1 MRLSYSIYLSILST
15 LTVGQVSA
23 LVLPQMKDI
32 PAVVASSDDVAITS
46 EEVSHKASDI
56 APSAFDFSSI
66 QLVDEVDALDI
77 TFNQHAIPNSFIVIL
92 KDDISNEAFDFHKL
106 WVSDIQV
113 QSFTKLDAAQV
124 ESLEETVNAMKMQ
137 NKMGGINHVF
147 DAPGLRGYSG
157 IFTSDVIDLLRRSK
171 DVAHIELDSTVKAI
185 DAQTQAGAPWGLSR
199 ISHKETLGLGNY
211 NKYLYDDNAGE
222 GVTAY
227 IIDTGVNINH
237 EQFGGR
243 AIWGA
248 TIPSGDTDVDGN
260 GHGTHCAGT
269 IGSEDYGVSK
279 KAKLV
284 AVKVL
289 RTNGSGTMSD
299 VVKGVEFAAN
309 AHVKEAKAGDSKF
322 KGSTAN
328 MSLGGGKSPALDL
341 AVNAA
346 VKAGLHFA
354 VAAGNDDA
362 DACNYSPAAA
372 ESAVT
377 VGAST
382 LSDTRAYFSN
392 YGKCVDI
399 FAPGLNIL
407 STYIGSET
415 ATAILSG
422 TSMASPHVC
431 GLLTYFLSLAPTS
444 DSKFATASITP
455 KQLKQNIIKY
465 GTKDTLSSIPDD
477 TPNVLIY
484 NGAGGDISDF
494 WNFKEENIK
503 TDDDDLQRSIDVAT
517 EFAKDQALDVKQG
530 IMHLIE
536 EITEAVDNAIAV

>member
-1 MRLSYSIYLSILST
+1 MKLSSSLCFSILTSLAAT
-15 LTVGQVSA
+15 RVSA
-23 LVLPQMKDI
+23 LVLPNLKDM
-32 PAVVASSDDVAITS
+32 PAVVSTADKVPVVAENVVADNAAAESFPSVELADEAILDV
-46 EEVSHKASDI
+46 E
-56 APSAFDFSSI
+56 
-66 QLVDEVDALDI
+66 
-77 TFNQHAIPNSFIVIL
+77 FNENAIPNSFIVIL
-92 KDDISNEAFDFHKL
+92 KDDISDDAFEFHKL
-106 WVSDIQV
+106 WISDVQV
-113 QSFTKLDAAQV
+113 QSFAKLNKYEVDAFEQSV
-124 ESLEETVNAMKMQ
+124 SSLNFQQQT
-137 NKMGGINHVF
+137 GGIGHVF
-147 DAPGLRGYSG
+147 DSPGFRGYSG
-157 IFTSDVIDLLRRSK
+157 LFTPEVINLLRRSK
-171 DVAHIELDSTVKAI
+171 DVAVIELDSTVHTVGA
-185 DAQTQAGAPWGLSR
+185 ATENGAPWGLSR
-199 ISHKETLGLGNY
+199 ISHRETLGLGNY
-211 NKYLYDDNAGE
+211 NKYLYDADAGE

-227 IIDTGVNINH
+227 VIDTGVNIEH

-243 AIWGA
+243 AVWGA
-248 TIPSGDTDVDGN
+248 TIPTGDSDTDGN

-269 IGSEDYGVSK
+269 IGSEEYGVSK
-279 KAKLV
+279 KAKIV

-289 RTNGSGTMSD
+289 KSNGSGTMSD

-309 AHVKEAKAGDSKF
+309 AHVKEAKNPKSGF

-399 FAPGLNIL
+399 FAPGLNVL
-407 STYIGSET
+407 STYIGSNT

-431 GLLTYFLSLAPTS
+431 GLLTYFLSLAPSS
-444 DSKFATASITP
+444 DSMFSTAGITP
-455 KQLKQNIIKY
+455 KQLKQNLLKY
-465 GTKDTLSSIPDD
+465 GTKNALSSIPDD
-477 TPNVLIY
+477 GTPNILIY

-494 WNFKEENIK
+494 WNSEGSAESSAEDLERTVEIANDFAETQLDKAKEEIK
-503 TDDDDLQRSIDVAT
+503 QI
-517 EFAKDQALDVKQG
+517 
-530 IMHLIE
+530 IN
-536 EITEAVDNAIAV
+536 EITQVVDSVENVISV